1 MSTNYLCQKCAKFN
15 TNNFTDLKKHLCKK
29 KSCLKTNEAFL
40 LSEDQ
45 LLVLSLIPNNEPGR
59 IKIEDTTHL
68 KNSNFLNKN
77 KEELFKISKGIEK
90 SNKMLCCPFCENK
103 FKLVMD
109 LKRHLILNC
118 FFEELKKRENNKI
131 IVSEVNNENNKKV
144 KDENCEVTNVNNI
157 TNLNTINHNNTT
169 YNITIEIKNPVG
181 FDSDWDL
188 SKIDELNKRDISF
201 SNCMY
206 TSLLEEIMK
215 NEINLNIIIDNE
227 NNSGM
232 VYKNDIEKYIQM
244 KSKDIVDNT
253 MKKLS
258 DHLIEI
264 NKMNKKS
271 MEDILQL
278 SKDKIVKK
286 YEDYEKNSNIK
297 KYVETAICSIFETKK
312 SDAIFLAQKNI
323 KNYEVQ
329 DNYEINNNY
338 ICNNMNHNINNDIY
352 DNLDIYNP
360 ENGGF

>member
-29 KSCLKTNEAFL
+29 KSCLKTNEAYL
-40 LSEDQ
+40 LSDDQ

-59 IKIEDTTHL
+59 VKIEDTTHL

-77 KEELFKISKGIEK
+77 KEELFKISKCMEK
-90 SNKMLCCPFCENK
+90 SNKMLCCPFCDNK
-103 FKLVMD
+103 FKLAMD

-118 FFEELKKRENNKI
+118 FFEELKKRENNKLI
-131 IVSEVNNENNKKV
+131 FSEINNESCENNKKI
-144 KDENCEVTNVNNI
+144 KDDNCEVTNVNNI
-157 TNLNTINHNNTT
+157 TNHLNTIHNNNTT

-215 NEINLNIIIDNE
+215 NEINLNVIIDNE

-271 MEDILQL
+271 MEDILEL
-278 SKDKIVKK
+278 SKEKIVKK
-286 YEDYEKNSNIK
+286 YEDYEKNNNIK
-297 KYVETAICSIFETKK
+297 KYVETAICSIFENKK

-323 KNYEVQ
+323 KNYEIS
-329 DNYEINNNY
+329 DNYEITNSTSYNNKTINICDLETKNNNNY
-338 ICNNMNHNINNDIY
+338 
-352 DNLDIYNP
+352 
-360 ENGGF
+360 GF